1 MVPRANQVHQTVGGV
16 RWVRQLVELGVSD
29 AIRVKCVKR

>member
-1 MVPRANQVHQTVGGV
+1 MGQTVGGV